1 MQIHIARL
9 GVYLC
14 LEDSMR
20 GVTHFDHLIKLYLYL
35 WLYIFRCFKE
45 HGISST
51 NISIKY
57 VRLAD
62 SASAQR
68 RGCQEGCCTGTEW
81 FDHPGL
87 SLASA
92 GQCWWMPSSHW
103 LLISNHLHWHRTGL
117 CPGHNNSPVIGWQY
131 NFQPPHWQWPSSKGD
146 GCCHIRRILA

>member
-1 MQIHIARL
+1 MFELCEMQIHIARL

-92 GQCWWMPSSHW
+92 GECRALIGFLYPTTCTDTAPVSALDTITRLWLADNITSS
-103 LLISNHLHWHRTGL
+103 LPIGSDQAPREMGA
-117 CPGHNNSPVIGWQY
+117 VI
-131 NFQPPHWQWPSSKGD
+131 
-146 GCCHIRRILA
+146 